1 MFEWHILWLPWM
13 CGIKSVI
20 HVCVYLMY
28 TIYVWHVLYAVQC
41 TCMLNS
47 VYTWLNMFKWHI
59 WCIPLYVACTL
70 CCTCICGMKSMQG
83 SQLQA
88 RPFPQVGN
96 KISPKFPQIH
106 LTQFPLNFPKFTRN
120 SPKFPQIHTKFPKH
134 TWFSSFYPI
143 LLSLQTESR
152 QRIPFLKWQSIFL
165 V

>member
-1 MFEWHILWLPWM
+1 MYVYILCIPYMCGMYFMLYMYTELCLQSNGTSQRINSEWHILCIPCM

-70 CCTCICGMKSMQG
+70 CCTCMCGMKSM
-83 SQLQA
+83 SQSEIYVLH
-88 RPFPQVGN
+88 
-96 KISPKFPQIH
+96 KIFISYVYH
-106 LTQFPLNFPKFTRN
+106 
-120 SPKFPQIHTKFPKH
+120 
-134 TWFSSFYPI
+134 
-143 LLSLQTESR
+143 
-152 QRIPFLKWQSIFL
+152 
-165 V
+165 VCVA